1 MTQKGEALPTHILLR
16 VEGDLDSSRWHAAW
30 QTLVERNE
38 RLRSGLPSNGNGKS
52 SKYKV
57 RPLPWQEYDL
67 RGLTEDRARTWLSS
81 FLDTDR
87 SQTIPADR
95 LPLMRCALARFDER
109 AFELVWS
116 LHPRLRPRFNIE
128 DLLKDLT
135 FEYGSGLRVT
145 QIDVATPGETEAGR
159 DETRPV
165 EKKGAATLAL
175 THSQAVPVNAGDE
188 LESKLT
194 AIWEKVLNTKIRQPT
209 DDFFDLGGHSLLAA
223 RLLVR
228 IEETLGMELPLAS
241 LLEAP
246 TIRGQALLIR
256 KQPGTA
262 LAQKAAQEPRMV
274 RQLPFFLF
282 GGDPTFRPLVRR
294 LGELRD
300 LRNLGLQA
308 SIVSKMEDPYS
319 LEEMATYFV
328 NAIREQ
334 CANGPYM
341 LGGWCAH
348 GLLAYETARQ
358 LQEQGE
364 EVAEVV
370 MLESV
375 HPVKRNEYQG
385 WKRMIAR
392 TQLKLH
398 LLKFEYAY
406 TRQLSGMQARDYLSG
421 RMAQKLTRIRESFR
435 QALKITNLNGNEEL
449 GFRKPLDALYTAAA
463 RYRPKRYHGRVVLM
477 RSQQRTYGFGSV
489 LDLGWGELLGTN
501 LEICETPGNHYTIYM
516 PPHVDALAHKINVC
530 LRRAEERA
538 SASATI

>member
-1 MTQKGEALPTHILLR
+1 MTQQGEALPTHILLR
-16 VEGDLDSSRWHAAW
+16 IEGDLDSTRWQAAW
-30 QTLVERNE
+30 QTLVERNQP
-38 RLRSGLPSNGNGKS
+38 LRSGLPSNGNGKS
-52 SKYKV
+52 SKHKV

-67 RGLTEDRARTWLSS
+67 RGLTEDRARTWFRS

-87 SQTIPADR
+87 RQTIPVDR

-116 LHPRLRPRFNIE
+116 LHPSLRPRFNIE
-128 DLLKDLT
+128 DLLRDLT
-135 FEYGSGLRVT
+135 FEYGPGLRVT
-145 QIDVATPGETEAGR
+145 QIDAATPGETEAEKV
-159 DETRPV
+159 ETRPV
-165 EKKGAATLAL
+165 EKKGAATFAHM
-175 THSQAVPVNAGDE
+175 HSQDVALNAGDE

-209 DDFFDLGGHSLLAA
+209 DDFFGLGGHSLLAA

-228 IEETLGMELPLAS
+228 IEEALGMELPLAS

-246 TIRGQALLIR
+246 TIRGQAQLIR

-262 LAQKAAQEPRMV
+262 LAQKTAQAPRMV

-300 LRNLGLQA
+300 LRNLGLQG

-334 CANGPYM
+334 CPNGPYM

-358 LQEQGE
+358 LREQGD

-406 TRQLSGMQARDYLSG
+406 TRQLNGAQTRDYLSG
-421 RMAQKLTRIRESFR
+421 RVAQKLTRIRESFR
-435 QALKITNLNGNEEL
+435 HALKITNLNGNEEL

-463 RYRPKRYHGRVVLM
+463 RYRPKPYRGRVVLM
-477 RSQQRTYGFGSV
+477 RSQQRTYGFGRV

-538 SASATI
+538 TASATI